1 MISKW
6 RYLLK
11 NWSFEWVDNTFAA
24 ILKSQGL
31 FMTVQI
37 ERVTL
42 HSWSSMFLFYFS
54 TDLIRITITSESNE
68 IMKILPSQL
77 QRVNMSHSNFFQLDL
92 LAVFVIKVGSH
103 NAMFYDVVLRQRDR
117 LLCSVQKKNR
127 KEKNTYKNTKYLF
140 YVFYRRWVFTCFMN
154 INVFEL
160 CFWYNEVPQ
169 LPVLI
174 MIIFSSPWTSFTNKY
189 REGNIFSN
197 L

>member
-1 MISKW
+1 MSRQHICSHFKVSGTI
-6 RYLLK
+6 YDCT
-11 NWSFEWVDNTFAA
+11 NWE
-24 ILKSQGL
+24 G
-31 FMTVQI
+31 
-37 ERVTL
+37 
-42 HSWSSMFLFYFS
+42 WSSMFLFYFS

-140 YVFYRRWVFTCFMN
+140 YVFYRRWVFYLFYEHQCFLTLFLVQWSSTITC
-154 INVFEL
+154 INNDYFFISL
-160 CFWYNEVPQ
+160 
-169 LPVLI
+169 
-174 MIIFSSPWTSFTNKY
+174 
-189 REGNIFSN
+189 NIFY
-197 L
+197 

>member
-1 MISKW
+1 
-6 RYLLK
+6 
-11 NWSFEWVDNTFAA
+11 
-24 ILKSQGL
+24 
-31 FMTVQI
+31 
-37 ERVTL
+37 
-42 HSWSSMFLFYFS
+42 MFLFYFS

-140 YVFYRRWVFTCFMN
+140 YVFYRRWVFYLFYEHQCFLTLFL
-154 INVFEL
+154 V
-160 CFWYNEVPQ
+160 Q
-169 LPVLI
+169 
-174 MIIFSSPWTSFTNKY
+174 
-189 REGNIFSN
+189 
-197 L
+197 

>member
-11 NWSFEWVDNTFAA
+11 NWSFERVDNTFAA
-24 ILKSQGL
+24 ILKSEGL

-42 HSWSSMFLFYFS
+42 HSWPSMFLFYFS

-103 NAMFYDVVLRQRDR
+103 NAMFYDVVLRQCDR

-127 KEKNTYKNTKYLF
+127 KEKILIKIQNIY
-140 YVFYRRWVFTCFMN
+140 FTFS
-154 INVFEL
+154 IGVGFL
-160 CFWYNEVPQ
+160 
-169 LPVLI
+169 LVL
-174 MIIFSSPWTSFTNKY
+174 WTSMFLNFVFGTMKFHNY
-189 REGNIFSN
+189 
-197 L
+197 LY